1 MRPRMEKGVA
11 RRVLLIGGASL
22 ALSACGEG
30 LIGPPPA
37 GTLYRIAPDFGSA
50 PGAGTKVAWALA
62 IMRPN
67 MATGLDVDRVVLIQ
81 PDGTLDFYAKAN
93 YPDRLGVML
102 QQAILNGFEAS
113 GRIDAVA
120 LEQDALHADYSL
132 DIEVKDFAAH
142 YSEPDGIP
150 VARVSI
156 TVKLTTAH
164 GRAIVGSFST
174 TKTATAS
181 LNGVT
186 AVTQALQQ
194 ALGQA
199 VPEIV
204 NWTLAAPMPAAQT
217 ASGSSAKPAE
227 ELLHDMTQSSSPA
240 RKNTPQ

>member
-37 GTLYRIAPDFGSA
+37 GTLYRIAPDFASA
-50 PGAGTKVAWALA
+50 PGAGAKVAWALA

-67 MATGLDVDRVVLIQ
+67 MTAGLDVDRIALIQ
-81 PDGTLDFYAKAN
+81 PDGTLDYYAKAN
-93 YPDRLGVML
+93 YPDRLAVMV

-120 LEQDALHADYSL
+120 LEQDALHADYYL

-142 YSEPDGIP
+142 YSESDGIP
-150 VARVSI
+150 AARVSI

-164 GRAIVGSFST
+164 GRAIVGSFSS
-174 TKTATAS
+174 TKTVTAS
-181 LNGVT
+181 LNSTT
-186 AVTQALQQ
+186 AVAQALQQ

-199 VPEIV
+199 VPDIA
-204 NWTLAAPMPAAQT
+204 NWTLAAPMPSAQT
-217 ASGSSAKPAE
+217 ANSSSAKPAE
-227 ELLHDMTQSSSPA
+227 ELLRDMTQSSAPA
-240 RKNTPQ
+240 RNNTPQ